1 MTDCERTTLYLDNE
15 LPAGEEAAALA
26 HLATCAQ
33 CQADVDDWVA
43 METMLSRPGSGGARA
58 SIARGPA
65 PAAADVVA
73 LRP

>member
-43 METMLSRPGSGGARA
+43 MATIDRKS
-58 SIARGPA
+58 
-65 PAAADVVA
+65 VV
-73 LRP
+73 